1 MTANVKKYVYAMNV
15 KGAALYNDEII
26 KRSVLRGVPSDK
38 HKTMIED
45 KEYGFQELEA
55 ITHWMEACAN
65 QTGPTYQK
73 LMAHHGL
80 TIT

>member
-15 KGAALYNDEII
+15 KGAALYDKNII

-38 HKTMIED
+38 HDKMIDD
-45 KEYGFQELEA
+45 KEFGLFELEA

-65 QTGPTYQK
+65 QTGDAYK
-73 LMAHHGL
+73 
-80 TIT
+80 